1 MEKTM
6 PNHNNKIY
14 LVTGGTTGIGAATV
28 TALARAG
35 ATVIATGRNPRTL
48 ERARESLPQNTELIA
63 SDAGDVDEIKK
74 LVAHIKDKHGR
85 LDGVVLNA
93 GVAPI
98 MPLEAWDEATFDSL
112 FAVNVKG
119 PFFLL
124 QQLSPLLSEGAS
136 VVFNTSV
143 VHDFGLAGAAPY
155 GATKGALRSLIR
167 SLSVE
172 LAPRGIRVNAV
183 APGPIETPI
192 YGKVGMPQQE
202 LDGFQ
207 QHMASRIPLGRFGA
221 ASDIASAFSFLLSP
235 GADFITGE
243 ELNVDGGIRNNVA

>member
-1 MEKTM
+1 MSE
-6 PNHNNKIY
+6 HQNKVY

-28 TALARAG
+28 AALAEAG
-35 ATVIATGRNPRTL
+35 ATVIATGRNPETL
-48 ERARESLPQNTELIA
+48 ERARQSLPQNTELVA
-63 SDAGDVDEIKK
+63 SDAGDFEDIKK
-74 LVAHIKDKHGR
+74 LAAHVKEKYGK

-93 GVAPI
+93 GVAPF
-98 MPLEAWDEATFDSL
+98 MPLEAWDEATFDNL
-112 FAVNVKG
+112 FNINVKG

-124 QQLSPLLSEGAS
+124 QQVAPLLSEGAS

-143 VHDFGLAGAAPY
+143 VRDFGLAGAAPY

-192 YGKVGMPQQE
+192 YGKVGMPPAE

-207 QHMASRIPLGRFGA
+207 QHMSSRIPLGRFGS
-221 ASDIASAFSFLLSP
+221 ASDVASAFTYLLSP
-235 GADFITGE
+235 AAGFVTGE